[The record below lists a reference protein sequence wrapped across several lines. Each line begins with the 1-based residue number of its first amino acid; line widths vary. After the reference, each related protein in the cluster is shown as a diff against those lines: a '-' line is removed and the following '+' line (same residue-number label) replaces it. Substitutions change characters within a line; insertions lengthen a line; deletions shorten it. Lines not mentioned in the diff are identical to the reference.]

1 VFAEGAGFDP
11 ALSGDTPSDERHPGY
26 PHQPGEPLT
35 LDLTVDLA
43 RPAPSPVP
51 EASGRGEVVQPT
63 MHILRRADGEEMG
76 EFAFWATDG
85 PDGWDMAEDNDH
97 DEDTVYEILACYP
110 VARRKILW
118 STLCE
123 TCDGEVDGC
132 PACAGS
138 GECEPPD
145 AEHMPI
151 IARPAAPSAPV
162 DGPERCHVG
171 IDDGRLVQRLRAE
184 TISRAEHLVGPWT
197 VDLIALAADRIEA
210 LAGGG
215 GWSPKFETFEQYH
228 AWVAAS
234 PTPVD
239 GDSGRRGKAQI
250 MATALH
256 DAGVNTT
263 VSASDNGLLI
273 RVHDRFTPRLLE
285 LLALPP
291 VGEERRPV
299 DGGERSQSEQWFVVH
314 HNQIRS
320 LRFGTFPI
328 ERLARASIAACTCGP
343 HTLRHT
349 VTTTY
354 TASTTEEFVAAAA
367 DQGEPTDA

>member
-1 VFAEGAGFDP
+1 MSDPSPSGETWVCRANPAVYGVCTSPIGAIPGHNGCGP
-11 ALSGDTPSDERHPGY
+11 VPRSDTPSDERHPGY

-123 TCDGEVDGC
+123 TCDGEGDGC

-151 IARPAAPSAPV
+151 IARPAPSSSPV
-162 DGPERCHVG
+162 GDRGLVPAEVQKLH
-171 IDDGRLVQRLRAE
+171 DEKARLIKRLTEIHAE
-184 TISRAEHLVGPWT
+184 IEAWGYLHPNNRPAR
-197 VDLIALAADRIEA
+197 ADR
-210 LAGGG
+210 
-215 GWSPKFETFEQYH
+215 
-228 AWVAAS
+228 
-234 PTPVD
+234 
-239 GDSGRRGKAQI
+239 
-250 MATALH
+250 
-256 DAGVNTT
+256 
-263 VSASDNGLLI
+263 
-273 RVHDRFTPRLLE
+273 
-285 LLALPP
+285 
-291 VGEERRPV
+291 
-299 DGGERSQSEQWFVVH
+299 
-314 HNQIRS
+314 
-320 LRFGTFPI
+320 
-328 ERLARASIAACTCGP
+328 
-343 HTLRHT
+343 
-349 VTTTY
+349 
-354 TASTTEEFVAAAA
+354 
-367 DQGEPTDA
+367 GEPTP

>member
-1 VFAEGAGFDP
+1 MNDQPEVDWVESRQRPTRPAPSQRDPELAAALNEQRRQSYNAETLRTRP
-11 ALSGDTPSDERHPGY
+11 APRSDTPSDERHPGY

-123 TCDGEVDGC
+123 TCDGEGDGC

-151 IARPAAPSAPV
+151 IARPAPSSSPV
-162 DGPERCHVG
+162 GRVLDECSHGITLAQVTERCAECGTVVAQG
-171 IDDGRLVQRLRAE
+171 PAPMMPLDVTALPEWSALVEANERRGDLSALDYLATWPAPDLRIA
-184 TISRAEHLVGPWT
+184 RAAR
-197 VDLIALAADRIEA
+197 ALLAAADR
-210 LAGGG
+210 
-215 GWSPKFETFEQYH
+215 
-228 AWVAAS
+228 
-234 PTPVD
+234 
-239 GDSGRRGKAQI
+239 
-250 MATALH
+250 
-256 DAGVNTT
+256 
-263 VSASDNGLLI
+263 
-273 RVHDRFTPRLLE
+273 
-285 LLALPP
+285 
-291 VGEERRPV
+291 
-299 DGGERSQSEQWFVVH
+299 
-314 HNQIRS
+314 
-320 LRFGTFPI
+320 
-328 ERLARASIAACTCGP
+328 
-343 HTLRHT
+343 
-349 VTTTY
+349 
-354 TASTTEEFVAAAA
+354 
-367 DQGEPTDA
+367 GEPTP

>member
-1 VFAEGAGFDP
+1 MNDQPEVDWVESRHRP
-11 ALSGDTPSDERHPGY
+11 APSSDTPSDERHPGY

-97 DEDTVYEILACYP
+97 DEGTVYEILACYP

-123 TCDGEVDGC
+123 TCDGEGDGC

-151 IARPAAPSAPV
+151 IARPAPSSSPV
-162 DGPERCHVG
+162 GDRGLELAGWLATCAADTLAYIEAGHRISHAEPVGDRCLTDCTEAWYVER
-171 IDDGRLVQRLRAE
+171 DTLRAA
-184 TISRAEHLVGPWT
+184 IADVRAL
-197 VDLIALAADRIEA
+197 LAAADRE
-210 LAGGG
+210 
-215 GWSPKFETFEQYH
+215 
-228 AWVAAS
+228 
-234 PTPVD
+234 
-239 GDSGRRGKAQI
+239 
-250 MATALH
+250 
-256 DAGVNTT
+256 
-263 VSASDNGLLI
+263 
-273 RVHDRFTPRLLE
+273 
-285 LLALPP
+285 
-291 VGEERRPV
+291 
-299 DGGERSQSEQWFVVH
+299 
-314 HNQIRS
+314 
-320 LRFGTFPI
+320 
-328 ERLARASIAACTCGP
+328 
-343 HTLRHT
+343 
-349 VTTTY
+349 
-354 TASTTEEFVAAAA
+354 
-367 DQGEPTDA
+367 EPT

>member
-1 VFAEGAGFDP
+1 MTVPTRP
-11 ALSGDTPSDERHPGY
+11 APSSDTPSDERAVVCAICDDPVAWSCTG
-26 PHQPGEPLT
+26 
-35 LDLTVDLA
+35 DLIHRDRV
-43 RPAPSPVP
+43 
-51 EASGRGEVVQPT
+51 
-63 MHILRRADGEEMG
+63 LR
-76 EFAFWATDG
+76 
-85 PDGWDMAEDNDH
+85 DH
-97 DEDTVYEILACYP
+97 DPVLDEATVRWLHG
-110 VARRKILW
+110 
-118 STLCE
+118 
-123 TCDGEVDGC
+123 D
-132 PACAGS
+132 
-138 GECEPPD
+138 PD
-145 AEHMPI
+145 A
-151 IARPAAPSAPV
+151 PAAPSAPV

-314 HNQIRS
+314 HNQIR
-320 LRFGTFPI
+320 LQ
-328 ERLARASIAACTCGP
+328 AAIDA
-343 HTLRHT
+343 LRHT

-367 DQGEPTDA
+367 DREEPTDA